1 MSNFDKESRLWAIAI
16 NAIREA
22 RIAVWRQDDP
32 FSDDDSNRVVSIYQL
47 LHVHENSSVETG
59 HQEHHPLV
67 GKVEIS
73 DQAARVADALRTL
86 PEELRPVEV
95 KVPAKTHP
103 KSAA

>member
-22 RIAVWRQDDP
+22 RIAAMRQDDP

-47 LHVHENSSVETG
+47 LHVHENSSLET
-59 HQEHHPLV
+59 EHYPLV

-86 PEELRPVEV
+86 PEELRPVEA
-95 KVPAKTHP
+95 KVPAKSHP